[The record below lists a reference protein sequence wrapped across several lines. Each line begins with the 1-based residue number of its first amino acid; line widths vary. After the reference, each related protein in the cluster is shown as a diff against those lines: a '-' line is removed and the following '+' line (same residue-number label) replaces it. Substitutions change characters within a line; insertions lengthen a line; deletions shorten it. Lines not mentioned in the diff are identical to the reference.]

1 MTSMKDAMDAL
12 QKKVDELEEVARV
25 KLELEEELVEL
36 KHQLRNTEEE
46 LEQEIAKH
54 NVSIG

>member
-1 MTSMKDAMDAL
+1 MKDAMDAL